1 MILRQ
6 TTYRKAA
13 AGWNTSFFKNS
24 GHTTPDE
31 LSHGGGRGASTLAS
45 RSPRPASSGGGGSGS
60 GTTLPF
66 VSPYASISESQ
77 KLKKTH
83 ERDFL
88 VSVLETSV
96 TKRDAKAYMNRFVP
110 FLERKSTTGFKQ
122 RTAAQ
127 SHSNGH
133 GAATN
138 SSAGTTGGVK
148 ISDAESVALQTSPK
162 SEHDLTIEEPLFVAL
177 VKFRAPETV
186 NDTTFDG
193 VAKTLSRL
201 RKLGLVSVVVVDSD
215 GDGQDEITQR
225 QTATAQARR
234 IATAV
239 DKYDAPGARVI
250 DSPITIA
257 KEDGIAASHFT
268 SQDLFIG
275 NPGELMTTL
284 QDDLIAIIP
293 SCGYTV
299 DTCVRKPVNVNDA
312 ILALTRQLSG
322 LQFTQ
327 VPDDES
333 PTTKI
338 LRAAEVYRIII
349 LDPLGGIP
357 AKNRATGRHLF
368 LNLEQQFQEV
378 QADLETPSVPGIASE
393 NTDRARHLEN
403 ATLARDALSL
413 LPPTSSAIIT
423 TPQEAAKER
432 RPEDNVMDLALVGT
446 RRGQNPLIHSLL
458 TDKPVQSPSLPTER
472 FTPITSS
479 TGTCQRGS
487 LTTLA
492 KRGMPL
498 TIFPN
503 PKTTPWRPPEPGQS
517 SLSLTDPCIDLPRL
531 VHLIDDS
538 FGRKLDVEHYLKR
551 ISGNL
556 AGTII
561 AGEYEGGAILT
572 WESPPGMT
580 DPSRRVPY
588 LDKFAVLRK
597 SQGAGGVADIVFNA
611 MVRDCFPDGV
621 CWRSRKDNPV
631 NKWYFER
638 SRGTLKLQGMN
649 WTMFWTTPKL
659 TLHDQKFHDYEAVC
673 RSIEPS
679 WSDKK
684 HIVD

>member
-6 TTYRKAA
+6 TTCRKVAT
-13 AGWNTSFFKNS
+13 GWNTPLLKHS
-24 GHTTPDE
+24 GHTKTDE
-31 LSHGGGRGASTLAS
+31 LPHGAGRTSSTLAS
-45 RSPRPASSGGGGSGS
+45 RPSGRPASSSGGG
-60 GTTLPF
+60 TAVPF

-96 TKRDAKAYMNRFVP
+96 TKRDAKAYMNKFVP

-122 RTAAQ
+122 RTAVQ
-127 SHSNGH
+127 TRPKGC
-133 GAATN
+133 
-138 SSAGTTGGVK
+138 
-148 ISDAESVALQTSPK
+148 SDASDPSALLSRSVKPSDGALAAIQVGPK
-162 SEHDLTIEEPLFVAL
+162 LEQDLAIQEPLFVAL
-177 VKFRAPETV
+177 VKFRVPETV
-186 NDTTFDG
+186 NNATFDG

-201 RKLGLVSVVVVDSD
+201 RKLGLVSVVVADCD
-215 GDGQDEITQR
+215 GDGQDEATQR
-225 QTATAQARR
+225 QTAAAQARR
-234 IATAV
+234 IATAI
-239 DKYDAPGARVI
+239 DKYDSPGARVI

-257 KEDGIAASHFT
+257 NRDGISASRFT
-268 SQDLFIG
+268 SQDLFVG

-299 DTCVRKPVNVNDA
+299 DTCIRKPVNVNDA

-322 LQFTQ
+322 LQFMQ
-327 VPDDES
+327 IPDDEF
-333 PTTKI
+333 PATKI
-338 LRAAEVYRIII
+338 LRYAEVYRIII

-368 LNLEQQFQEV
+368 LNLEQQFHEV
-378 QADLETPSVPGIASE
+378 EAELESLAGPGSSSAG
-393 NTDRARHLEN
+393 TDRAHHLEN
-403 ATLARDALSL
+403 AKLARDALSL

-432 RPEDNVMDLALVGT
+432 KPEDNVMDLALVGT

-479 TGTCQRGS
+479 TGTCQIGS

-503 PKTTPWRPPEPGQS
+503 PKTTPWKPPQPRQN

-531 VHLIDDS
+531 ATLIEDS

-551 ISGNL
+551 VNGNL
-556 AGTII
+556 AGIII

-572 WESPPGMT
+572 WETPPGVT
-580 DPSRRVPY
+580 DLSRRVPY

-611 MVRDCFPDGV
+611 MVRDCFPEGV

-638 SRGTLKLQGMN
+638 SRGTLKFKDMN

-659 TLHDQKFHDYEAVC
+659 TLDDQRFHDYEAVC
-673 RSIEPS
+673 RGIEPS
-679 WSDKK
+679 WADKK

>member
-6 TTYRKAA
+6 PTCRKAA
-13 AGWNTSFFKNS
+13 AGLNTHLLQQP
-24 GHTTPDE
+24 GHKTADE
-31 LSHGGGRGASTLAS
+31 WCHGGGRGSSTLAS
-45 RSPRPASSGGGGSGS
+45 RPPRPASGS

-66 VSPYASISESQ
+66 VSPYASISEAQ
-77 KLKKTH
+77 KLKKSQ

-96 TKRDAKAYMNRFVP
+96 TKRDAKTYINRFVP
-110 FLERKSTTGFKQ
+110 FLERKWTTGFKQ
-122 RTAAQ
+122 RTTAPVN
-127 SHSNGH
+127 SNH
-133 GAATN
+133 R
-138 SSAGTTGGVK
+138 SAVLEPSAILPSVVETSEGQPGV
-148 ISDAESVALQTSPK
+148 IRQSPK
-162 SEHDLTIEEPLFVAL
+162 SEQDLTIQEPLFVAL

-193 VAKTLSRL
+193 VAKTLSQL
-201 RKLGLVSVVVVDSD
+201 KKLGLVSIVVVDCD
-215 GDGQDEITQR
+215 GDGQDEITRR
-225 QTATAQARR
+225 QKTTAQARR
-234 IATAV
+234 MATAI
-239 DKYDAPGARVI
+239 DNYDAPGARVI
-250 DSPITIA
+250 DPPITIA
-257 KEDGIAASHFT
+257 QQDGYPTSPFT

-275 NPGELMTTL
+275 NPTELMTAL
-284 QDDLIAIIP
+284 QDDLIPIIP
-293 SCGYTV
+293 TLGYTV
-299 DTCVRKPVNVNDA
+299 DTCIRKPVNANDV
-312 ILALTRQLSG
+312 IVALTRQLSG
-322 LQFTQ
+322 LQFVQ
-327 VPDDES
+327 IPNDES
-333 PTTKI
+333 PITKI
-338 LRAAEVYRIII
+338 LRAAEVYRIIV

-368 LNLEQQFQEV
+368 LNLEHEFQEV
-378 QADLETPSVPGIASE
+378 QADLEAYTGPGKQLGGP
-393 NTDRARHLEN
+393 DRARHLEN
-403 ATLARDALSL
+403 AKLARDALSL
-413 LPPTSSAIIT
+413 LPPTSSAVIT

-432 RPEDNVMDLALVGT
+432 KPEENVIDLALVST

-458 TDKPVQSPSLPTER
+458 TDKPVQSSSLPTER

-479 TGTCQRGS
+479 TGTCQIGS

-503 PKTTPWRPPEPGQS
+503 PKTTPWKPPQPGQNT
-517 SLSLTDPCIDLPRL
+517 LNLTDPCIDLPRL
-531 VHLIDDS
+531 VNLIEDS

-551 ISGNL
+551 IHGNL
-556 AGTII
+556 AGIII
-561 AGEYEGGAILT
+561 AGEYEGGALLT
-572 WESPPGMT
+572 WEIPPGAT
-580 DPSRRVPY
+580 DPAKRVPY

-638 SRGTLKLQGMN
+638 SRGTLKLKGMN

-659 TLHDQKFHDYEAVC
+659 TLDDQKFHDYEAVC
-673 RSIEPS
+673 RGIEPS
-679 WSDKK
+679 WADKK

>member
-1 MILRQ
+1 MSLRQ
-6 TTYRKAA
+6 IACRKAA
-13 AGWNTSFFKNS
+13 AGFNTPLLQHS
-24 GHTTPDE
+24 GHKTTDE
-31 LSHGGGRGASTLAS
+31 LAHGGGRGSSTLAS
-45 RSPRPASSGGGGSGS
+45 RPPRPASSGG
-60 GTTLPF
+60 TTVPF

-77 KLKKTH
+77 KQRKDL

-110 FLERKSTTGFKQ
+110 FLERKATSFKQ
-122 RTAAQ
+122 RTTAQ
-127 SHSNGH
+127 THSNKRS
-133 GAATN
+133 AALEPSAILA
-138 SSAGTTGGVK
+138 SSVKTGDGEPA
-148 ISDAESVALQTSPK
+148 IIQSSPK
-162 SEHDLTIEEPLFVAL
+162 SEQDLTFQEPLFVAL
-177 VKFRAPETV
+177 VKFHAPQTV
-186 NDTTFDG
+186 DDTTFHG

-201 RKLGLVSVVVVDSD
+201 RKLGLVSIVVVDCD
-215 GDGQDEITQR
+215 GDGKDEIARR

-234 IATAV
+234 IATAI
-239 DKYDAPGARVI
+239 DNHDAPGARVI
-250 DSPITIA
+250 DPPITIA
-257 KEDGIAASHFT
+257 KRDDLPT
-268 SQDLFIG
+268 SRYSSNDLFVG
-275 NPGELMTTL
+275 NPTELMTAL

-293 SCGYTV
+293 SFGYTA
-299 DTCVRKPVNVNDA
+299 DTCIRKPVNVNDA

-322 LQFTQ
+322 LQFVQ
-327 VPDDES
+327 IPDDES
-333 PTTKI
+333 PITKV

-349 LDPLGGIP
+349 IDSLGGIP

-368 LNLEQQFQEV
+368 LNLEHEFQEV
-378 QADLETPSVPGIASE
+378 QADLEASASQGISSE
-393 NTDRARHLEN
+393 ANDKARHLEN
-403 ATLARDALSL
+403 AKLARDALSL

-458 TDKPVQSPSLPTER
+458 TDKPMQSSSLPTER

-479 TGTCQRGS
+479 TGTYQIGS

-503 PKTTPWRPPEPGQS
+503 PKTTPWKPPQPGQS
-517 SLSLTDPCIDLPRL
+517 NLSLTDPRIDLPRL
-531 VHLIDDS
+531 VNLIEDS
-538 FGRKLDVEHYLKR
+538 FGRKLDIEHYLKR
-551 ISGNL
+551 IDGNF
-556 AGTII
+556 AGVII
-561 AGEYEGGAILT
+561 AGEYEGGALLT
-572 WESPPGMT
+572 WESPPGTT
-580 DPSRRVPY
+580 DPCRRVPY

-611 MVRDCFPDGV
+611 MVRDCFPEGV

-638 SRGTLKLQGMN
+638 SRGTLKLSDMN

-659 TLHDQKFHDYEAVC
+659 ALDDQKFRDYEAVC
-673 RSIEPS
+673 RGIEPS
-679 WSDKK
+679 WADKK
-684 HIVD
+684 HVVD

>member
-1 MILRQ
+1 MIPRQ
-6 TTYRKAA
+6 TTYTKAA
-13 AGWNTSFFKNS
+13 AGWN
-24 GHTTPDE
+24 
-31 LSHGGGRGASTLAS
+31 
-45 RSPRPASSGGGGSGS
+45 
-60 GTTLPF
+60 
-66 VSPYASISESQ
+66 
-77 KLKKTH
+77 
-83 ERDFL
+83 DFL
-88 VSVLETSV
+88 VTVLETSV
-96 TKRDAKAYMNRFVP
+96 TKRDAKAYMNKFVP
-110 FLERKSTTGFKQ
+110 FLERKSTTSFKQ
-122 RTAAQ
+122 RTTPQ
-127 SHSNGH
+127 TPSNGC
-133 GAATN
+133 
-138 SSAGTTGGVK
+138 SAVLDPSAILAGSGVK
-148 ISDAESVALQTSPK
+148 TSDGEVAVVETSPK
-162 SEHDLTIEEPLFVAL
+162 SEQDLKIQEPLFVAL
-177 VKFRAPETV
+177 VKFRVPETV

-201 RKLGLVSVVVVDSD
+201 RKLGLVSVVVVDCD

-234 IATAV
+234 IATAI
-239 DKYDAPGARVI
+239 DNYDAPGARVI

-257 KEDGIAASHFT
+257 KRDGLSTSHFT

-275 NPGELMTTL
+275 NPSELMTVL

-293 SCGYTV
+293 SFGYTA

-312 ILALTRQLSG
+312 IIALTRQLSG
-322 LQFTQ
+322 LQFVQ
-327 VPDDES
+327 VPEDES
-333 PTTKI
+333 PITKI
-338 LRAAEVYRIII
+338 LRSAEVYRIII

-357 AKNRATGRHLF
+357 ARNRATGRHLF

-378 QADLETPSVPGIASE
+378 QADLEAPTDSGLLSE
-393 NTDRARHLEN
+393 STDRARHLEN
-403 ATLARDALSL
+403 AKLARDALSL

-432 RPEDNVMDLALVGT
+432 KPEDNVMDLALVGT

-479 TGTCQRGS
+479 TGMCQIGS

-498 TIFPN
+498 TIFPD
-503 PKTTPWRPPEPGQS
+503 PKTTPWKPPQPGQS
-517 SLSLTDPCIDLPRL
+517 SLNLTDPRIDLPRL
-531 VHLIDDS
+531 VNLIEDS
-538 FGRKLDVEHYLKR
+538 FGRKLDVEDYLKR
-551 ISGNL
+551 VHGNL
-556 AGTII
+556 AGIII

-572 WESPPGMT
+572 WESPPGTT

-638 SRGTLKLQGMN
+638 SRGTLKLKDMN
-649 WTMFWTTPKL
+649 WTMFWTTPNL
-659 TLHDQKFHDYEAVC
+659 ALHDQRFHDYEAVC
-673 RSIEPS
+673 RGIEPS
-679 WSDKK
+679 WADKK

>member
-1 MILRQ
+1 MIPRQ
-6 TTYRKAA
+6 TTCRKVA
-13 AGWNTSFFKNS
+13 AGWNTPLLKHS
-24 GHTTPDE
+24 GHTKTDE
-31 LSHGGGRGASTLAS
+31 LPHGAGRASSTLAS
-45 RSPRPASSGGGGSGS
+45 RPPPRPASSGGGGSA
-60 GTTLPF
+60 LPF

-122 RTAAQ
+122 RTAIKT
-127 SHSNGH
+127 HSKDRS
-133 GAATN
+133 GALSPSAIL
-138 SSAGTTGGVK
+138 SSSVK
-148 ISDAESVALQTSPK
+148 PSDGESVAIQTSPK
-162 SEHDLTIEEPLFVAL
+162 SEQDLTIQEPLFVAL
-177 VKFRAPETV
+177 VKFRVPETV
-186 NDTTFDG
+186 NDATFDG

-201 RKLGLVSVVVVDSD
+201 RKLGLVSVVVADCD
-215 GDGQDEITQR
+215 GDGQDEATQR
-225 QTATAQARR
+225 QTATTQARR
-234 IATAV
+234 MATAI
-239 DKYDAPGARVI
+239 DKYDSPGARVI

-257 KEDGIAASHFT
+257 KQDDIPTSEFT
-268 SQDLFIG
+268 SQDLFVA

-299 DTCVRKPVNVNDA
+299 DTCIRKPVNVNDA

-322 LQFTQ
+322 LQFAQ
-327 VPDDES
+327 VPDDEF
-333 PTTKI
+333 PATKI

-368 LNLEQQFQEV
+368 LNLEQQFHEV
-378 QADLETPSVPGIASE
+378 QADLEGSAGPESSGAA
-393 NTDRARHLEN
+393 TDRARHLEN
-403 ATLARDALSL
+403 AKLARDALSL

-432 RPEDNVMDLALVGT
+432 KPEDNVMDLALVGT

-479 TGTCQRGS
+479 TGTCQIGS

-503 PKTTPWRPPEPGQS
+503 PKTTPWKPPQPGQS

-531 VHLIDDS
+531 VNLIEDS
-538 FGRKLDVEHYLKR
+538 FGRKLDIEHYLKR
-551 ISGNL
+551 INGNL
-556 AGTII
+556 AGIII
-561 AGEYEGGAILT
+561 AGEYEGGALLT
-572 WESPPGMT
+572 WETPPGTT
-580 DPSRRVPY
+580 DLSRRVPY

-611 MVRDCFPDGV
+611 MVRDCFPEGV

-638 SRGTLKLQGMN
+638 SRGTLKLRDMN

-659 TLHDQKFHDYEAVC
+659 TLDDQRFHDYEAVC
-673 RSIEPS
+673 RGIEPS
-679 WSDKK
+679 WADKK

>member
-6 TTYRKAA
+6 SACRKAA
-13 AGWNTSFFKNS
+13 AGLNTPRLKHS
-24 GHTTPDE
+24 GHKTTDE
-31 LSHGGGRGASTLAS
+31 LSLGGGRGSATLAS
-45 RSPRPASSGGGGSGS
+45 RPPRPASSGG
-60 GTTLPF
+60 TTVPF
-66 VSPYASISESQ
+66 VSPYASISEAQ
-77 KLKKTH
+77 KLRKDQ

-110 FLERKSTTGFKQ
+110 FLERKATSFKQ
-122 RTAAQ
+122 RTSAQTHSKGLSAAIEP
-127 SHSNGH
+127 SAILPSSVKSSDGEP
-133 GAATN
+133 AAIQT
-138 SSAGTTGGVK
+138 
-148 ISDAESVALQTSPK
+148 TSPT
-162 SEHDLTIEEPLFVAL
+162 SEQDLIIEEPLFVAL
-177 VKFRAPETV
+177 VKFHAPQTV
-186 NDTTFDG
+186 NNATFNG

-201 RKLGLVSVVVVDSD
+201 RKLGLVSIVVVDCD
-215 GDGQDEITQR
+215 GNGQDEITQR
-225 QTATAQARR
+225 QTATVQARR
-234 IATAV
+234 IATAI
-239 DKYDAPGARVI
+239 DNHDAPGARVI

-257 KEDGIAASHFT
+257 QRDDLPT
-268 SQDLFIG
+268 SCYTSNDLFIG
-275 NPGELMTTL
+275 NPSELMTAL

-293 SCGYTV
+293 SFGYTV
-299 DTCVRKPVNVNDA
+299 DTCIRKPVNVNDA
-312 ILALTRQLSG
+312 ILALTRQVSG
-322 LQFTQ
+322 LQFVQ
-327 VPDDES
+327 IPDDES
-333 PTTKI
+333 PITKI

-349 LDPLGGIP
+349 LDSLGGIP

-368 LNLEQQFQEV
+368 LNLEHEFPEV
-378 QADLETPSVPGIASE
+378 QADLEASASQDISSE
-393 NTDRARHLEN
+393 ANDKARHLEN
-403 ATLARDALSL
+403 ARLARDALSL

-432 RPEDNVMDLALVGT
+432 GPEDNVMDLALVGT

-458 TDKPVQSPSLPTER
+458 TDKPVQSSSLPTER

-479 TGTCQRGS
+479 TGTCQIGS

-503 PKTTPWRPPEPGQS
+503 PKITLWKPPQPGQG
-517 SLSLTDPCIDLPRL
+517 SLSLTDPRIDLPRL
-531 VHLIDDS
+531 VNLIEDS
-538 FGRKLDVEHYLKR
+538 FGRKLDIEHYLKR
-551 ISGNL
+551 INGNL
-556 AGTII
+556 AGVII
-561 AGEYEGGAILT
+561 AGEYEGGALLT
-572 WESPPGMT
+572 WESPPGTT

-611 MVRDCFPDGV
+611 MVRDCFPEGV

-638 SRGTLKLQGMN
+638 SRGTLKLRDMN

-659 TLHDQKFHDYEAVC
+659 ALDDQRFRDYESVC
-673 RSIEPS
+673 RGIEPS
-679 WSDKK
+679 WADKK

>member
-1 MILRQ
+1 MILRH
-6 TTYRKAA
+6 TTYKKAA
-13 AGWNTSFFKNS
+13 AGWNTPLLKHS
-24 GHTTPDE
+24 GHTKTDE
-31 LSHGGGRGASTLAS
+31 LSHGGGRGSSTLAS
-45 RSPRPASSGGGGSGS
+45 RPSRPASTGGAA
-60 GTTLPF
+60 LPF

-77 KLKKTH
+77 KLKNTQ

-110 FLERKSTTGFKQ
+110 FLERKSATSFKQ

-127 SHSNGH
+127 THSQGH
-133 GAATN
+133 GTAPDPSATLA
-138 SSAGTTGGVK
+138 SGAK
-148 ISDAESVALQTSPK
+148 ARDEESVLIQPSPK
-162 SEHDLTIEEPLFVAL
+162 SEQDITIQEPLFVAL
-177 VKFRAPETV
+177 VKFRVPEAV
-186 NDTTFDG
+186 NDTTFNG

-201 RKLGLVSVVVVDSD
+201 RKLGLVSVVVVDCD
-215 GDGQDEITQR
+215 GQGQDETTQR

-234 IATAV
+234 LATAI
-239 DKYDAPGARVI
+239 DKDDTPGARVI

-257 KEDGIAASHFT
+257 KRDGIPASRFT
-268 SQDLFIG
+268 SQDLYIG
-275 NPGELMTTL
+275 NPGELMSTL

-299 DTCVRKPVNVNDA
+299 DTCIRKPVNVNDA

-322 LQFTQ
+322 LQFVQ
-327 VPDDES
+327 VPHDES
-333 PTTKI
+333 PVTKI
-338 LRAAEVYRIII
+338 FRAAEVYRIII

-368 LNLEQQFQEV
+368 LNLEQEFPEV
-378 QADLETPSVPGIASE
+378 QADLEAPAGPGGVGES
-393 NTDRARHLEN
+393 TDRARHLEN
-403 ATLARDALSL
+403 AKLARDALSL

-432 RPEDNVMDLALVGT
+432 RPEENVMDLALVGT

-479 TGTCQRGS
+479 TGTCQIGS

-503 PKTTPWRPPEPGQS
+503 PKTTPWKPPKPGQS
-517 SLSLTDPCIDLPRL
+517 SLSLADPCIDLPRL
-531 VHLIDDS
+531 VNLIEDS
-538 FGRKLDVEHYLKR
+538 FGRKLDVDHYLKR
-551 ISGNL
+551 INGNL
-556 AGTII
+556 AGIII
-561 AGEYEGGAILT
+561 AGEYEGGALLT
-572 WESPPGMT
+572 WENPPGTT
-580 DPSRRVPY
+580 DLSRRVPY

-611 MVRDCFPDGV
+611 MVRDCFPEGV

-638 SRGTLKLQGMN
+638 SRGTLKLKGMN

>member
-1 MILRQ
+1 MILRH

-13 AGWNTSFFKNS
+13 AGWNTPLLKHSAHPKS
-24 GHTTPDE
+24 DE
-31 LSHGGGRGASTLAS
+31 LSLGAGGRASSTLAS
-45 RSPRPASSGGGGSGS
+45 RPARPASIGG
-60 GTTLPF
+60 TAPPK

-77 KLKKTH
+77 KLKKTQ

-88 VSVLETSV
+88 VTVLETSV

-110 FLERKSTTGFKQ
+110 FLERKSATAFKQ

-127 SHSNGH
+127 AKSNDRRTASDPSAIIASNAQASEGE
-133 GAATN
+133 
-138 SSAGTTGGVK
+138 SAG
-148 ISDAESVALQTSPK
+148 LQASPK
-162 SEHDLTIEEPLFVAL
+162 SDQDLTIQEPLFVAL

-186 NDTTFDG
+186 NDTTLDG

-201 RKLGLVSVVVVDSD
+201 RKLGLVSVVVVDCD
-215 GDGQDEITQR
+215 GHGQDEITQR

-234 IATAV
+234 IATAI
-239 DKYDAPGARVI
+239 DNYDSPGARVI

-257 KEDGIAASHFT
+257 NVDNAPASRFT

-275 NPGELMTTL
+275 NPNELMTAL
-284 QDDLIAIIP
+284 QDDLVAIVP
-293 SCGYTV
+293 SFGYTA
-299 DTCVRKPVNVNDA
+299 DTCIRKPVDVNDA

-322 LQFTQ
+322 LQFVQ
-327 VPDDES
+327 VPDDEA
-333 PTTKI
+333 PATKV
-338 LRAAEVYRIII
+338 LRSAEVYRIII

-357 AKNRATGRHLF
+357 ANNRATGRYMF
-368 LNLEQQFQEV
+368 LNLEQEFQEV
-378 QADLETPSVPGIASE
+378 QAHLSAAAGPGISGDSA
-393 NTDRARHLEN
+393 DRVYHLEN
-403 ATLARDALSL
+403 AKLARDALSL

-423 TPQEAAKER
+423 TPHEAAKER
-432 RPEDNVMDLALVGT
+432 RPEENVMDLALVGT

-458 TDKPVQSPSLPTER
+458 TDKPVQSSSLPSER

-479 TGTCQRGS
+479 TGASQRGS

-498 TIFPN
+498 TIFPD
-503 PKTTPWRPPEPGQS
+503 PKTTPWKPPQPGQS
-517 SLSLTDPCIDLPRL
+517 SLSLTDPCIDLSRL
-531 VHLIDDS
+531 VHLIEDS

-551 ISGNL
+551 VNGNL
-556 AGTII
+556 AGIII

-572 WESPPGMT
+572 WEVPPGTT
-580 DPSRRVPY
+580 DLSRRVPY

-611 MVRDCFPDGV
+611 MVRDCFPEGV

-638 SRGTLKLQGMN
+638 SRGTLKFKDMN

-659 TLHDQKFHDYEAVC
+659 TLHDQRFDDYEAVC
-673 RSIEPS
+673 RGIEPS
-679 WSDKK
+679 WADKK

>member
-13 AGWNTSFFKNS
+13 AGWNTPLLKHS
-24 GHTTPDE
+24 GHTKPDE
-31 LSHGGGRGASTLAS
+31 LTHGGGRGASTLAS
-45 RSPRPASSGGGGSGS
+45 RPPPRPASSGG
-60 GTTLPF
+60 TALPF

-77 KLKKTH
+77 KLKKTQ

-88 VSVLETSV
+88 VSVLDTSV

-110 FLERKSTTGFKQ
+110 FLERKSATGFKQ

-127 SHSNGH
+127 THSSGH
-133 GAATN
+133 RTAPEPSAISA
-138 SSAGTTGGVK
+138 SSVKTSGGDSAVLL
-148 ISDAESVALQTSPK
+148 ASPK
-162 SEHDLTIEEPLFVAL
+162 SEQDLTIQEPLFVAL
-177 VKFRAPETV
+177 VKFRVPETV
-186 NDTTFDG
+186 NDITLDG

-201 RKLGLVSVVVVDSD
+201 RKLGLVSVVVVDCD

-234 IATAV
+234 IATAI
-239 DKYDAPGARVI
+239 DNYDAPNARVI

-257 KEDGIAASHFT
+257 KQDGIPASRFT

-275 NPGELMTTL
+275 NPSELMTAL

-299 DTCVRKPVNVNDA
+299 DTCIRKPVNVNDA
-312 ILALTRQLSG
+312 ILALTRHLSG
-322 LQFTQ
+322 LQFIQ

-333 PTTKI
+333 PATKI
-338 LRAAEVYRIII
+338 LKAAEVYRIIV

-368 LNLEQQFQEV
+368 LNLEHEFQEV
-378 QADLETPSVPGIASE
+378 QADLEAPAGPGILGES
-393 NTDRARHLEN
+393 TDRARHLEN
-403 ATLARDALSL
+403 ARLARDALSL
-413 LPPTSSAIIT
+413 LPPTSSAVIT
-423 TPQEAAKER
+423 TPQEAATER

-458 TDKPVQSPSLPTER
+458 TDKPVQSSSLPTER

-479 TGTCQRGS
+479 TGTCQIGS

-503 PKTTPWRPPEPGQS
+503 PKTTPWKPPQPGQN

-531 VHLIDDS
+531 VNLIEDS

-551 ISGNL
+551 INGNL
-556 AGTII
+556 AGIII
-561 AGEYEGGAILT
+561 AGEYEGGALLT
-572 WESPPGMT
+572 WENPPGTT
-580 DPSRRVPY
+580 DLSRRVPY

-611 MVRDCFPDGV
+611 MVRDCFPEGV
-621 CWRSRKDNPV
+621 CWRSRKNNPV

-638 SRGTLKLQGMN
+638 SRGTLKLKGMN

-673 RSIEPS
+673 RGIEPS
-679 WSDKK
+679 WADKK
-684 HIVD
+684 HVVD